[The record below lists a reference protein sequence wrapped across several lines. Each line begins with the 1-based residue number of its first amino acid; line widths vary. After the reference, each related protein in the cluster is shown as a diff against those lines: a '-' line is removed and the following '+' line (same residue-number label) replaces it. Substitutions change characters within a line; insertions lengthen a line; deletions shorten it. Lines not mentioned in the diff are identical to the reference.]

1 MKRIITLLLLA
12 AILLPAGAVLREKDL
27 ARTLGVLRS
36 ELEQSYKQQKANM
49 ARMEQM
55 ATAQHDRLVD
65 FMQRSEQIAL
75 MLYSQNQDFTF
86 DVSYAC
92 QQATYLYWEL
102 AENDVPY
109 ARISERFRAEVER
122 YNGLVD
128 ALSELPPAV
137 GKAANTESDSLLIAL
152 ADSTAEAAVQKVD
165 DSTYL
170 LTAQQQTDRDRCLLY
185 AKALRENMKRM
196 LLSINADKEYYD
208 VVNERVK
215 NSTTTPRSAIAA
227 CRTTSSATVATT
239 TSR

>member
-1 MKRIITLLLLA
+1 M
-12 AILLPAGAVLREKDL
+12 
-27 ARTLGVLRS
+27 
-36 ELEQSYKQQKANM
+36 
-49 ARMEQM
+49 
-55 ATAQHDRLVD
+55 
-65 FMQRSEQIAL
+65 
-75 MLYSQNQDFTF
+75 
-86 DVSYAC
+86 
-92 QQATYLYWEL
+92 
-102 AENDVPY
+102 
-109 ARISERFRAEVER
+109 
-122 YNGLVD
+122 
-128 ALSELPPAV
+128 